1 VKSIPHILCLLF
13 MAVGISVKAQP
24 RYSTTSKK
32 AIRHLEDGI
41 ESYNK
46 RVDLEKMGQKKEADA
61 QGEKALQSFSKALQ
75 ADSAFWEAYI
85 LSGELLL
92 DMKKTSE
99 AADRFR
105 IITQRNPGFFPNA
118 FFSLG
123 IAYNQLLRYKEAE
136 IALTRFLSS
145 EIADSQIK
153 GRARRSLAC
162 ARFGAKAIEH
172 PVPFSPKNLGPN
184 INSKHEEYLPSLTAD
199 LSTLIFT
206 VRQPDDSLSPVLA
219 QKMHE
224 DFYNSKKEN
233 GNWSPRKN
241 LGPPVNT
248 AGNEGGQSISADG
261 QILIFTGCEEMP
273 GQYAGG
279 RKGLGSCD
287 LFVSF
292 RKGNGWSQAQNLGKT
307 INSPAWDTQPSL
319 SADGSTL
326 YFVSKR
332 AGGKGGSDL
341 YCSTLTPNG
350 EWATPVNLSDSIN
363 TPYDELSPFIHPDNQ
378 TLYFASNGHPG
389 MGGMD
394 LFVTRRKSDG
404 TWSKPVNLGY
414 PINTPEEETSL
425 AVSALGTEAFYAANR
440 KEGYGSLDIYSFTLY
455 PDVRPVPTSYV
466 KGHVKDAET
475 GKPLASELTLIDL
488 SSGKKIAETSS
499 NPSDGEFLVCLP
511 SGKSYAFNVSLPGY
525 LFYSGHFDLPSGET
539 LDAYQQDV
547 MLQPIRAG
555 KSVILENIFFETGSF
570 QLSASS
576 LYELNRLVEL
586 LNKNPNLKL
595 KVSGHTDNVGDAKAN
610 LALSE
615 NRAKSVVTYLESK
628 GVARER
634 LKSTGYGNTKP
645 IAPND
650 TESGRKKNRRTEFT
664 VL

>member
-1 VKSIPHILCLLF
+1 
-13 MAVGISVKAQP
+13 
-24 RYSTTSKK
+24 
-32 AIRHLEDGI
+32 
-41 ESYNK
+41 
-46 RVDLEKMGQKKEADA
+46 
-61 QGEKALQSFSKALQ
+61 
-75 ADSAFWEAYI
+75 
-85 LSGELLL
+85 
-92 DMKKTSE
+92 
-99 AADRFR
+99 
-105 IITQRNPGFFPNA
+105 
-118 FFSLG
+118 
-123 IAYNQLLRYKEAE
+123 
-136 IALTRFLSS
+136 
-145 EIADSQIK
+145 
-153 GRARRSLAC
+153 
-162 ARFGAKAIEH
+162 
-172 PVPFSPKNLGPN
+172 
-184 INSKHEEYLPSLTAD
+184 
-199 LSTLIFT
+199 
-206 VRQPDDSLSPVLA
+206 
-219 QKMHE
+219 
-224 DFYNSKKEN
+224 
-233 GNWSPRKN
+233 
-241 LGPPVNT
+241 
-248 AGNEGGQSISADG
+248 
-261 QILIFTGCEEMP
+261 
-273 GQYAGG
+273 
-279 RKGLGSCD
+279 
-287 LFVSF
+287 
-292 RKGNGWSQAQNLGKT
+292 
-307 INSPAWDTQPSL
+307 
-319 SADGSTL
+319 L

-350 EWATPVNLSDSIN
+350 EWATPVNLSDSTN

-595 KVSGHTDNVGDAKAN
+595 EVSGHTDNVGDAKAN

>member
-1 VKSIPHILCLLF
+1 MKPLPFVLWFLLMGTSIHLL
-13 MAVGISVKAQP
+13 AQP
-24 RYSTTSKK
+24 KYSTTSKK
-32 AIRHLEDGI
+32 AIRNLEDGI

-46 RVDLEKMGQKKEADA
+46 RVDFEKMGQKSEALA
-61 QGEKALQSFSKALQ
+61 QSEKALQSFSKALQ
-75 ADSAFWEAYI
+75 ADSACWEAYI
-85 LSGELLL
+85 LSGELML
-92 DMKKTSE
+92 DMKRTAE
-99 AADRFR
+99 AANLFR
-105 IITQRNPGFFPNA
+105 IITQRNPSFFPNA

-123 IAYNQLLRYKEAE
+123 IAYNHMMRYKEAE
-136 IALTRFLSS
+136 TALARFLSS
-145 EIADSQIK
+145 NPADAQVK
-153 GRARRSLAC
+153 ARARRSLAC
-162 ARFGAKAIEH
+162 ARFGAWAVDH
-172 PVPFSPKNLGPN
+172 PVPFSPKNLGTN

-206 VRQPDDSLSPVLA
+206 VRQPDDSLSSVST
-219 QKMHE
+219 QKLHE
-224 DFYNSKKEN
+224 DFYTSKKEN
-233 GNWSPRKN
+233 GKWARRKN

-248 AGNEGGQSISADG
+248 SGNEGGQSISADG

-292 RKGNGWSQAQNLGKT
+292 RKAMGWGQAQNLGKT
-307 INSPAWDTQPSL
+307 INSPTWDTQPSL

-332 AGGKGGSDL
+332 SGGKGGSDL
-341 YCSTLTPNG
+341 YFSTLTPEG
-350 EWATPVNLSDSIN
+350 EWTTPLNLGDSIN

-394 LFVTRRKSDG
+394 LFLARRKEDG
-404 TWSKPVNLGY
+404 TWGKPVNLGY

-440 KEGYGSLDIYSFTLY
+440 KEGYGNLDIYSFNLY
-455 PDVRPVPTSYV
+455 PKARPLATTYV
-466 KGHVKDAET
+466 KGHVKDAES
-475 GKPLASELTLIDL
+475 GKPLGSELTLIDL
-488 SSGKKIAETSS
+488 ATGKKIAETSS
-499 NPSDGEFLVCLP
+499 NPADGEFLVCLP
-511 SGKSYAFNVSLPGY
+511 SGKSYAFNIGLTGY
-525 LFYSGHFDLPSGET
+525 LFYSGHFDLPSGDS
-539 LDAYQQDV
+539 LDTYQQDV

-555 KSVILENIFFETGSF
+555 KSVVLENIFFETGSF

-576 LYELNRLVEL
+576 AYELNRLVEL

-595 KVSGHTDNVGDAKAN
+595 EVSGHTDNVGEAKAN
-610 LALSE
+610 LLLSE

-628 GVARER
+628 GIARER
-634 LKSTGYGNTKP
+634 LKPTGYGNTKP
-645 IAPND
+645 IAPNE
-650 TESGRKKNRRTEFT
+650 TEAGRKKNRRTEFT